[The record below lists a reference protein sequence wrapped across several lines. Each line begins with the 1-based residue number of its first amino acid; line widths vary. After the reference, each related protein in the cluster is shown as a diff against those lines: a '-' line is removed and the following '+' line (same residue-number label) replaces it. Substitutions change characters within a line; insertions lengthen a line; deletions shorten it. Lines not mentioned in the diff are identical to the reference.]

1 MVSKIIALVVAYA
14 FGASFTYRL
23 MVYLDI
29 GVDHYMTMKD
39 DHLGPV
45 FGAIFWPLILP
56 FIGLH
61 RATRSLF
68 HLLTGG
74 KDEL

>member
-39 DHLGPV
+39 DHSGPV
-45 FGAIFWPLILP
+45 LGAVFWPFTLSCL
-56 FIGLH
+56 GLH